1 MERMK
6 RTATCGELRAVDAGR
21 HVVLNGW
28 VHRHR
33 DHGGVRFVDVRDR
46 YGLTQVVV
54 DADASDELRGLA
66 QDLKFE
72 YCIAV
77 EGEVRARPSA
87 MANPRM
93 PTGEIEVRA
102 ASSEILS
109 TCETLPFMIDERADA
124 KEDSRL
130 RWRYLDLRTFS
141 MQRKIELRHKAAF
154 ATREYLV
161 GRGFYEIDTPLFIR
175 STIFSGREGGR
186 NGKRRRSQIAQISQM
201 KARRAKSG

>member
-6 RTATCGELRAVDAGR
+6 RTATCGELRAADAGR
-21 HVVLNGW
+21 RVILNGW

-54 DADASDELRGLA
+54 DADAPEPLRSLA
-66 QDLKFE
+66 QELKFE

-77 EGEVRARPSA
+77 EGEVRLRPPA

-93 PTGEIEVRA
+93 PTGEVEVRA
-102 ASSEILS
+102 STIEVLS
-109 TCETLPFMIDERADA
+109 RCETLPFMVDEQADA

-141 MQRKIELRHKAAF
+141 MQRKIALRHQNIAD
-154 ATREYLV
+154 LV
-161 GRGFYEIDTPLFIR
+161 IGH
-175 STIFSGREGGR
+175 
-186 NGKRRRSQIAQISQM
+186 GKIALP
-201 KARRAKSG
+201 